1 MAPSTKGRPE
11 EEEKKKLTLLVAN
24 REIPEYFDYAFLHP
38 CIFAFF
44 GFLGF
49 FGLPSIGNPML
60 TNWELDG
67 DVATTMSL
75 KMVGHRRRHRPFGTH
90 LLSAPYL
97 PVELWDMIVE
107 EFILP
112 SCLPNAVLNFEP
124 LRVNSQ
130 FIDIVQGLNGHIFTG
145 GEYQDLFLSAVNV
158 PFNRE
163 FYIGQADLH
172 SSPEEIFFLDD
183 SSIDTGHTQYLLK
196 YKNYPNWVP
205 GDVRLVLLSDNGDC
219 YVGGRYLGL

>member
-1 MAPSTKGRPE
+1 MPSITKDRPE
-11 EEEKKKLTLLVAN
+11 EEKLDLLVVVAD
-24 REIPEYFDYAFLHP
+24 REIPRFFNFEFLDRSVL
-38 CIFAFF
+38 AFF
-44 GFLGF
+44 ELIGI

-75 KMVGHRRRHRPFGTH
+75 KMVGHRRRHLP
-90 LLSAPYL
+90 SAPYL
-97 PVELWDMIVE
+97 TVDLWNMIVE

-112 SCLPNAVLNFEP
+112 SCLPNSSLNFEP

-130 FIDIVQGLNGHIFTG
+130 FIDIVQELNGHIFTG
-145 GEYQDLFLSAVNV
+145 GEYQNLFLIPVDV

-163 FYIGQADLH
+163 FYIGQPDLH

-183 SSIDTGHTQYLLK
+183 SSIDHTQYLLK
-196 YKNYPNWVP
+196 YKNCPNWVP
-205 GDVRLVLLSDNGDC
+205 GDVRSVILSDNGDC
-219 YVGGRYLGL
+219 YVGGRYLAL